1 MRDCARRLAV
11 AGAALAVAGAALAV
25 AGAATRRRRAASW
38 GPLAVAAV
46 IVTSPCCC

>member
-1 MRDCARRLAV
+1 MRDCARRLAA
-11 AGAALAVAGAALAV
+11 AGAALAIAG
-25 AGAATRRRRAASW
+25 AASW

>member
-1 MRDCARRLAV
+1 MRDCARRLTT
-11 AGAALAVAGAALAV
+11 AGAVLAGA
-25 AGAATRRRRAASW
+25 GAASW